1 MTVFTKHRK
10 RRNPTAN
17 CIRGPLTKFVFE
29 FYPSSSTDDRVIRTL
44 PTVDILEFPLSTK
57 GCRICGRLVFA
68 SSLMRTVFTLQSFCY
83 FQAFGYS
90 NVFSVQRSEIS
101 IAASAFE
108 FYPSSSTDDRVIR
121 TLPTVDE
128 GFFPFLP
135 SLWVHISRF

>member
-1 MTVFTKHRK
+1 MRFCSDSTGYLRVT
-10 RRNPTAN
+10 
-17 CIRGPLTKFVFE
+17 FE
-29 FYPSSSTDDRVIRTL
+29 HAIPQ
-44 PTVDILEFPLSTK
+44 DILEFPLSTK

-68 SSLMRTVFTLQSFCY
+68 PSLMRTVFTLQSFCY

-135 SLWVHISRF
+135 SPWVHISRF